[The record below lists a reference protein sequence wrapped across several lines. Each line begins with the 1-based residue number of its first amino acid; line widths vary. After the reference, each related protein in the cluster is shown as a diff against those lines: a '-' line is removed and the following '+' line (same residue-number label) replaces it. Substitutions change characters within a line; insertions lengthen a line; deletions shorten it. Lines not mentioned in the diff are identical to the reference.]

1 MTKTKYRVLVAD
13 DEYWSREN
21 LRNLIDWDALGL
33 DFLEPAED
41 GQEVLERIPTET
53 PNILLSDINMPF
65 LDGISL
71 FREVQTKYPQMVSIA
86 VSGYD
91 GVCGFALRL
100 FCGRR
105 NGLSVETGGAGAI
118 EVRVKQ
124 GYRSAG
130 DEHQEAGGT

>member
-91 GVCGFALRL
+91 DF
-100 FCGRR
+100 
-105 NGLSVETGGAGAI
+105 EK
-118 EVRVKQ
+118 VK
-124 GYRSAG
+124 GSFV
-130 DEHQEAGGT
+130 AGGMDYLLKPVGQEQLKSVL